1 MASEQLNNMLS
12 GRLYDARDPELAAA
26 RLRARQ
32 LVARYNGAS
41 PEEDAL
47 RQELARELFGKM
59 GEGCY
64 LEPPLRCDYG
74 SHLFLGDR
82 VYANFNLVVLDCAAV
97 TIGNDVLIG
106 PNVGIYTA
114 GHPVDPGLRKENL
127 EFARPVTIEDGV
139 WIGGHS
145 VIAPGVR
152 IGRNSVIGAASVVT
166 KDIPANV
173 VAVGNPCRVMR
184 AITEKDREF
193 DVSGRRGDRRT
204 GGNTASNSPLW

>member
-1 MASEQLNNMLS
+1 MLS

-32 LVARYNGAS
+32 LVSRYNQAD

-47 RQELARELFGKM
+47 RQELARELFGHM

-74 SHLFLGDR
+74 SHIRLGER
-82 VYANFNLVVLDCAAV
+82 VYVNFNLVVLDCAAV

-106 PNVGIYTA
+106 PNVSIYTA
-114 GHPVDPGLRKENL
+114 GHPVDPDLRREGL

-139 WIGGHS
+139 WIGGHT
-145 VIAPGVR
+145 VIAPGAR
-152 IGRNSVIGAASVVT
+152 IGRNSVIGAGSVVT

-173 VAVGNPCRVMR
+173 VAVGNPCRVR
-184 AITEKDREF
+184 RPITEKDRGF
-193 DVSGRRGDRRT
+193 HGPGGREQGVP
-204 GGNTASNSPLW
+204 AVEPVPNSPL

>member
-1 MASEQLNNMLS
+1 MASKDWNNMLA
-12 GRLYDARDPELAAA
+12 GRLYHAQDPDLTAA

-32 LVARYNGAS
+32 LVFRYNQSAPG
-41 PEEDAL
+41 EEGL
-47 RQELARELFGKM
+47 RREVAAELFGRM

-74 SHLFLGDR
+74 FNIRLGDR
-82 VYANFNLVVLDCAAV
+82 VYVNFNLVVLDCAAV

-114 GHPVDPGLRKENL
+114 GHPVDPDLRREGL
-127 EFARPVTIEDGV
+127 EFALPVTIEDGV
-139 WIGGHS
+139 WIGGHA

-152 IGRNSVIGAASVVT
+152 IGRNSVIGAGSVVT

-173 VAVGNPCRVMR
+173 VAVGNPCRVIR
-184 AITEKDREF
+184 PITEKDREAWQ
-193 DVSGRRGDRRT
+193 VEKSGDGAAAAGT
-204 GGNTASNSPLW
+204 EANSPV

>member
-1 MASEQLNNMLS
+1 MLS

-26 RLRARQ
+26 RLRARR
-32 LVARYNGAS
+32 LVSRYNQAA
-41 PEEDAL
+41 PEEDGL
-47 RQELARELFGKM
+47 RQELARELFGHM

-74 SHLFLGDR
+74 SNIHLGER
-82 VYANFNLVVLDCAAV
+82 VYVNFNLVVLDCAAV

-114 GHPVDPGLRKENL
+114 GHPVDPELRL
-127 EFARPVTIEDGV
+127 ASREFAFPITIEDGV
-139 WIGGHS
+139 WIGGHA

-152 IGRNSVIGAASVVT
+152 IGRNSVIGAGSVVT

-184 AITEKDREF
+184 PITEKDRG
-193 DVSGRRGDRRT
+193 VHHPGGRE
-204 GGNTASNSPLW
+204 

>member
-1 MASEQLNNMLS
+1 MASKDWNNMLA
-12 GRLYDARDPELAAA
+12 GRLYHAQDPDLTAA

-32 LVARYNGAS
+32 LVFRYNQSAPG
-41 PEEDAL
+41 EEGL
-47 RQELARELFGKM
+47 RREVAAELFGRM

-74 SHLFLGDR
+74 FNIRLGDR
-82 VYANFNLVVLDCAAV
+82 VYVNFNLVVLDCAAV

-114 GHPVDPGLRKENL
+114 GHPVDPGLRREGL
-127 EFARPVTIEDGV
+127 EFALPVTIENGV
-139 WIGGHS
+139 WIGGHA

-152 IGRNSVIGAASVVT
+152 IGRNSVIGAGSVVT

-173 VAVGNPCRVMR
+173 VAAGNPCRVIR
-184 AITEKDREF
+184 PITEKDREAWE
-193 DVSGRRGDRRT
+193 VEKSGDGAAAAGT
-204 GGNTASNSPLW
+204 EANSPV

>member
-1 MASEQLNNMLS
+1 MASKDWNNMLA
-12 GRLYDARDPELAAA
+12 GRLYHAQDPDLTAA

-32 LVARYNGAS
+32 LVFRYNQSAPG
-41 PEEDAL
+41 EEGL
-47 RQELARELFGKM
+47 RREVAAELFGRM

-74 SHLFLGDR
+74 FNIRMGDR
-82 VYANFNLVVLDCAAV
+82 VYINFNLVVLDCAAV

-114 GHPVDPGLRKENL
+114 GHPVDPGLRREGL
-127 EFARPVTIEDGV
+127 EFALPVTIEDGV
-139 WIGGHS
+139 WIGGHA

-152 IGRNSVIGAASVVT
+152 IGRNSVIGAGSVVT

-173 VAVGNPCRVMR
+173 VAVGNPCRVIR
-184 AITEKDREF
+184 PITEKDREAWQ
-193 DVSGRRGDRRT
+193 VEKSGNGAAA
-204 GGNTASNSPLW
+204 GGTEANSPV

>member
-1 MASEQLNNMLS
+1 MASKDWNNMLA
-12 GRLYDARDPELAAA
+12 GRLYHAQDPDLTAA

-32 LVARYNGAS
+32 LVFRYNQSAPG
-41 PEEDAL
+41 EEGL
-47 RQELARELFGKM
+47 RREVAAELFGRM

-74 SHLFLGDR
+74 FNIRLGDR
-82 VYANFNLVVLDCAAV
+82 VYVNFNLVVLDCAAV

-114 GHPVDPGLRKENL
+114 GHPVDPGLRREGL
-127 EFARPVTIEDGV
+127 EFALPVTIEDGV
-139 WIGGHS
+139 WIGGHA

-152 IGRNSVIGAASVVT
+152 IGRNSVIGAGSVVT

-173 VAVGNPCRVMR
+173 VAVGNPCRVIR
-184 AITEKDREF
+184 PITEKDREAWQ
-193 DVSGRRGDRRT
+193 VEKSGDGAAAAGT
-204 GGNTASNSPLW
+204 EANSPV